1 MKRNSYGAGIA
12 DKPVKRT
19 EQKHCACGAPV
30 AARKARC
37 WDCEDKLHTAR
48 RNERRSRNRSGAADS
63 RPAKAPG
70 DRGAALPSTECSEGV
85 NGQRRQAT
93 AGSN

>member
-37 WDCEDKLHTAR
+37 LDCEDKLHTAR
-48 RNERRSRNRSGAADS
+48 RNERRSRRRKIARENGLQS
-63 RPAKAPG
+63 R
-70 DRGAALPSTECSEGV
+70 
-85 NGQRRQAT
+85 AT